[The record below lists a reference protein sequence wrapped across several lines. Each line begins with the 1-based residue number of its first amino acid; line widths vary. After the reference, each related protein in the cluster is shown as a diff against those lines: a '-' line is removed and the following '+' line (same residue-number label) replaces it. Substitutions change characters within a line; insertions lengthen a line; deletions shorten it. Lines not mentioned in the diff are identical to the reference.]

1 MVLSTILICVR
12 IFKTK
17 YFGKWASKEML
28 TDKSL
33 KTAVCEV
40 EAGLIDAHL
49 GGHLVKKRV
58 AISGKGK
65 SGGTRTI
72 LAIKSGE
79 HAFFVYGF
87 AKSARS
93 NISSEELKALRLI
106 AKELLGYRG
115 TSLEQILSSGAL
127 VEVK

>member
-1 MVLSTILICVR
+1 MALSATLTHVR

-17 YFGKWASKEML
+17 YFSKWASKERL

-33 KTAVCEV
+33 KAAVGEV
-40 EAGLIDAHL
+40 EDGLVDAHL
-49 GGHLVKKRV
+49 GGYLVKKRV
-58 AISGKGK
+58 AIPGKGK
-65 SGGTRTI
+65 SGSTRTI

-87 AKSARS
+87 AKNARS
-93 NISSEELKALRLI
+93 NISSEELRALKLI

-115 TSLEQILSSGAL
+115 KSLEQVLSSGAL